1 MLELLLIS
9 LFSIVPLYIVFEYF
23 KEKLIE
29 KEKTSFH
36 ERLRV
41 DR

>member
-9 LFSIVPLYIVFEYF
+9 LFSIVTLYVAFEYY
-23 KEKLIE
+23 KEKIIE
-29 KEKTSFH
+29 REKTPFH
-36 ERLRV
+36 ERLRI

>member
-9 LFSIVPLYIVFEYF
+9 LFSIVPLYIAFEYF
-23 KEKLIE
+23 KEKIIE
-29 KEKTSFH
+29 KEKTLFH
-36 ERLRV
+36 ERLIV